1 MANRED
7 KHIVIVGHVDHGKS
21 TVIGRLLADTNS
33 LPEGKLEAVQETC
46 RKNAKPFEYAFLL
59 DALKDEQSQG
69 ITIDTA
75 RCFFKTAKRDY
86 IIIDAPGHI
95 EFLKNMITGAS
106 RASAAL
112 LVIDAHE
119 GIKEN
124 SKRHGYMLSMLG
136 IQDIAILV
144 NKMDLVDYN
153 KEVFEQVKKDYTE
166 FLNKIGM
173 NAKTFIPISAMKGE
187 NIASNSLKMPWY
199 KGHHVLSLL
208 DDFASE
214 KTQEKS
220 PFRMHVQ
227 DIYKFTNNNDNRR
240 IVAGT
245 ITSGSINLSDEV
257 VFYPSGKKS
266 RINSIEEFNSPLLK
280 NASAPKAIGFT
291 LTEQIFIKRGELACL
306 STQTPPLISSA
317 IVCSIFWLGK
327 QSIKVGKKLI
337 IKIGTTKVN
346 ATITDIIEVMDASN
360 LQIENKQ
367 KIKRHDVAKCLIQCD
382 RPIAF
387 DTYDVNQLTARF
399 VLVDDYEISGGGI
412 ILQSVSTSDSQLQE
426 QIINRNIHWIGS
438 HISKEERKARYGHG
452 PILILI
458 EGDKTSSKKEVA
470 RQLEEQLFNQG
481 IHTYYIGMGSIK
493 YGMDTDILNESK
505 SDEHLRRYTEMLN
518 ILLDSGVVVISTIS
532 KLNSEAIEY
541 INDVLSDY
549 QVYHFTCSKK
559 GSTLSKEINDLL
571 KSLDMI

>member
-1 MANRED
+1 MTNRED

-136 IQDIAILV
+136 IKDVAILV

-153 KEVFEQVKKDYTE
+153 EEVFIKVKKDYTE

-173 NAKTFIPISAMKGE
+173 NAKTYIPVSAMKGE
-187 NIASNSLKMPWY
+187 NIASSSLKMPWY

-208 DDFASE
+208 DDFTSE
-214 KTQEKS
+214 KIQEKL

-245 ITSGSINLSDEV
+245 ITSGSVNLSDEV

-280 NASAPKAIGFT
+280 SASAPTAIGFT

-306 STQTPPLISSA
+306 SNQPTPLISSA
-317 IVCSIFWLGK
+317 IVCSIFWLGR
-327 QSIKVGKKLI
+327 QSIKVGKKLT
-337 IKIGTTKVN
+337 IKIGTTKVD
-346 ATITDIIEVMDASN
+346 ATIADIIEVMDASN
-360 LQIENKQ
+360 LQVESKQ
-367 KIKRHDVAKCLIQCD
+367 KIKRHDIAKCLIQCD

-412 ILQSVSTSDSQLQE
+412 ILQSVATSDSQLQE
-426 QIINRNIHWIGS
+426 QIINRNKHWIGS
-438 HISKEERKARYGHG
+438 HISKEERKARYGHN
-452 PILILI
+452 PLLILI
-458 EGDKTSSKKEVA
+458 EGDKNSSKKEVA
-470 RQLEEQLFNQG
+470 RQLEEQLFNDG
-481 IHTYYIGMGSIK
+481 FHTYYIGMGSIK

-505 SDEHLRRYTEMLN
+505 STEHLRRYTEMLN

-532 KLNSEAIEY
+532 KLNSDEIEY
-541 INDVLSDY
+541 IKDVLSDY
-549 QVYHFTCSKK
+549 EVCRFTCSKK
-559 GSTLSKEINDLL
+559 HSSLSTEINEKLI
-571 KSLDMI
+571 SLGMI